1 MDDVETTSRITL
13 SWSDIFDR
21 SEKIGKIFITAEI
34 IKMSD
39 ESVNESI
46 VPLLKNVQ
54 PKLRDYQSVF
64 SIKIVHVYR
73 YR

>member
-1 MDDVETTSRITL
+1 MNEIETTSHMTL
-13 SWSDIFDR
+13 GWSDIFDR

-34 IKMSD
+34 IKVSD
-39 ESVNESI
+39 ESMNESI

-64 SIKIVHVYR
+64 
-73 YR
+73 